1 MALGLSACRADRDLP
16 PAYRKVA
23 VPKERLAAT
32 EARERGRRLFLQHC
46 ALCHGERADGRGVRR
61 EGLSTP
67 PRDFTS
73 AEWRERFSPRRTF
86 WVLRE
91 GKPSTAMP
99 SFRALPDGDL
109 WDLTAYVLSVSEV
122 KR

>member
-16 PAYRKVA
+16 TAYRNVV
-23 VPKERLAAT
+23 VPRERLAAP
-32 EARERGRRLFLQHC
+32 EARENGRRLFRQHC

-61 EGLSTP
+61 EGLSSP

-73 AEWRERFSPRRTF
+73 AEWRDRFSPRRTF

-91 GKPSTAMP
+91 GKPATAMP

-109 WDLTAYVLSVSEV
+109 WDLTAYVLSVSE
-122 KR
+122 K